1 MESVSDESSK
11 ADARTATESD
21 FAEEENPFRI
31 NGLDEMIFTFK
42 ESEKNRKIAARKDA
56 KKLRIWEKDKPIRT
70 GCLRKI
76 CETDI
81 EPTQLAI
88 NPKVQG
94 LVNAGEGA
102 NFNIPIERQKNRD
115 SRAQMI

>member
-1 MESVSDESSK
+1 MDRK
-11 ADARTATESD
+11 L
-21 FAEEENPFRI
+21 
-31 NGLDEMIFTFK
+31 LDRQ
-42 ESEKNRKIAARKDA
+42 KN
-56 KKLRIWEKDKPIRT
+56 KKLRIWEKNKPIRT

-102 NFNIPIERQKNRD
+102 NFNIPIERAKKNE
-115 SRAQMI
+115 SRWTMIEKKREMGLVRMMLETKQ